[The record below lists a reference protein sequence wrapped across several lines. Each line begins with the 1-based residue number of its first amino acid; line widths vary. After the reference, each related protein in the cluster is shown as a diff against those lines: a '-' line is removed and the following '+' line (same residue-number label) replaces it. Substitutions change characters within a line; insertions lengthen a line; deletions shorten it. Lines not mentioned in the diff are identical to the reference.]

1 MSIKISKNKTTSNQ
15 STMWGIQESI
25 YKRQMNILRSAQQ
38 KYARRC
44 NWEKMMQVSLEMA
57 HSGYSRAAYEYLSTI
72 MVEDKF
78 PNGANYLSSHAT
90 TLKQWKKLPV
100 EEQCNEIAQMTYN
113 ICHTKSDRH
122 PAYLARVALE
132 LTKSDDIPDDPELC
146 LARNVETIILRLPKK
161 SELPSSDDIPFKT
174 GIQQLKKLLLTGI
187 PANRTNTELLE
198 YFEKNWVRQA
208 KSTARLYLYNLVGRN
223 FHKYENICTAHPI
236 IHAPMV
242 EKIDL
247 DDFVYD
253 KHTTEGKKRKRGLEH
268 FLKEGASIE
277 NPSDG
282 HLGRG
287 AVKRKAEKIYLT
299 DERLYGTKGANSREE
314 RKRIRRTFN
323 ELKMIR
329 LSEESFKVTGT
340 VLCQKS
346 CGTKPRTVYA
356 STEHGG
362 TFFVKGPYKGP
373 EKLQFQSDIDKIKPK
388 FGLIPMK
395 MEIIKDGGL
404 FYLCCPKKE
413 GFENMNPGKF
423 YNDAILLNLVNVLI
437 FRAAYNVSDTNM
449 RNVMVNPTTNE
460 VLSVDEMTSNRT
472 PVKKS
477 SLMGYLFTK
486 VPKKMFRDMV
496 FAVIEKNREEVRN
509 EVNKYGTNAKHLLE
523 YL

>member
-1 MSIKISKNKTTSNQ
+1 MNIKIRKHKTNSNQ
-15 STMWGIQESI
+15 STMWGIKESI

-57 HSGYSRAAYEYLSTI
+57 HSGYSRAAYDYLSTI

-78 PNGANYLSSHAT
+78 PNGANYLTAHAT

-100 EEQCNEIAQMTYN
+100 EEQYNEIAEMTYN

-132 LTKSDDIPDDPELC
+132 LAKSNDIPDDPELC
-146 LARNVETIILRLPKK
+146 LARNVETIILRLPKQ

-174 GIQQLKKLLLTGI
+174 GTQQLKKLLLSGI
-187 PANRTNTELLE
+187 PANRTNTKLFE

-208 KSTARLYLYNLVGRN
+208 KSTARLYLYNLVARH
-223 FHKYENICTAHPI
+223 FHKYENCCAAHPVI
-236 IHAPMV
+236 RAPLV
-242 EKIDL
+242 EKVDL

-277 NPSDG
+277 NPSAD
-282 HLGRG
+282 HLTRG
-287 AVKRKAEKIYLT
+287 AVKRKAEKIYLN

-314 RKRIRRTFN
+314 RKRIRRTFY
-323 ELKMIR
+323 ELKRI
-329 LSEESFKVTGT
+329 FHWNITGT
-340 VLCQKS
+340 VLCQKP
-346 CGTKPRTVYA
+346 CGSKPRTVYA
-356 STEHGG
+356 STAGG
-362 TFFVKGPYKGP
+362 TFFVKGPYRNH
-373 EKLQFQSDIDKIKPK
+373 EKLRFQVEIDEIKPK
-388 FGLIPMK
+388 FGLIPMG
-395 MEIIKDGGL
+395 MTIEKDAGL
-404 FYLCCPKKE
+404 FYLCCLKKD
-413 GFENMNPGKF
+413 GFENMNPGQF
-423 YNDAILLNLVNVLI
+423 YNDAILMNLVKVLI

-472 PVKKS
+472 LVKQP
-477 SLMGYLFTK
+477 SLTKYLFTK

-496 FAVIEKNREEVRN
+496 SDVIQKNREEVRN

-523 YL
+523 FL